1 MTAAGSGLA
10 ERAEEM
16 RADFDRGFAA
26 ARRVDI
32 AAKHDLIAIRVGTE
46 PFAIRLTEV
55 SGLFA
60 DRKITRVPGSHN
72 ALLGIA
78 GFRGALVPVY
88 GLRALL
94 RQSGTQSAALAR
106 HRGGGAGRVRLRYI
120 RGPFARGGG
129 RDSESSNRRRN
140 HPAMRSS
147 SSAPMTWC
155 GPFCTCVPLSMHSVR
170 QTQLNPA
177 LRRSERS
184 CFVSVIGP
192 SAGALSPASVCRRWC

>member
-1 MTAAGSGLA
+1 MTAVGSGLA

-94 RQSGTQSAALAR
+94 RQSGTQSARWLVIAAAAPVAFAFDTFEGHLRVAADAILKQQSQAQSPSYALEFIR
-106 HRGGGAGRVRLRYI
+106 TDDLVRPVLHLR
-120 RGPFARGGG
+120 
-129 RDSESSNRRRN
+129 
-140 HPAMRSS
+140 
-147 SSAPMTWC
+147 
-155 GPFCTCVPLSMHSVR
+155 
-170 QTQLNPA
+170 
-177 LRRSERS
+177 
-184 CFVSVIGP
+184 SVID
-192 SAGALSPASVCRRWC
+192 ALGASDAAKSGFTKE